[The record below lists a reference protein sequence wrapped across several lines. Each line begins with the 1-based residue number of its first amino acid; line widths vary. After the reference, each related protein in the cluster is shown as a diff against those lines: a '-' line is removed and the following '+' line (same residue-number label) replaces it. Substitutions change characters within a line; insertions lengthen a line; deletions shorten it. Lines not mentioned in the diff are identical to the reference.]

1 MSDSDLPSFEFG
13 YICVTCRQDPPGVC
27 VLCKEV
33 LVVIHSHVVKNSE
46 HPHDTTTIELN
57 PALDICSNFQDTNHQ
72 LVLMTNHNG
81 HNVSCSLIKHNQTTS
96 ETADQSLIVLCV
108 PSWFHAALRGLQAG
122 LLVDQDPEL
131 LGPAVNHGSLIWR
144 FWSCETC
151 G

>member
-1 MSDSDLPSFEFG
+1 MSDSDIPSFEFG

-96 ETADQSLIVLCV
+96 ETA
-108 PSWFHAALRGLQAG
+108 G